1 MGMALAMSGVL
12 GCGFS
17 VGWNTYAHGRPVC
30 SALQWEFMAKSQV
43 PAARNTLAILTL
55 LSSIDVPISASRIRS
70 ELDLPRSTTYHLLN
84 ELVEAGFVVHIPE
97 QQAYGLGLAAYS
109 MASAY
114 TTQQPLVR
122 LASKHMKK
130 IASFM
135 GGSGHLSRLSGSE
148 IVYLQEYRAEGAPSL
163 ITEKGVRLSA
173 LSTASGRV
181 MLAQLPEVEAGAVF
195 AASGQGGRLR
205 DFRERLA
212 QVRLRGWDEEVEEVS
227 KGQASVA
234 VALQDHLKR
243 PAAALAVTF
252 PFGSADDARKD
263 KCLNMLSNAAKS
275 LGERMYGR
283 VG

>member
-1 MGMALAMSGVL
+1 
-12 GCGFS
+12 
-17 VGWNTYAHGRPVC
+17 
-30 SALQWEFMAKSQV
+30 MAKSQV

-70 ELDLPRSTTYHLLN
+70 ELELPRSTTYHLLN

-122 LASKHMKK
+122 MASRYMDK
-130 IASFM
+130 IATYM

-148 IVYLQEYRAEGAPSL
+148 IVYLQEYRAEGAQSL

-173 LSTASGRV
+173 LTTASGRS
-181 MLAQLPEVEAGAVF
+181 MLACLPDVEARAAF
-195 AASGQGGRLR
+195 ATSGQTGRLR

-212 QVRLRGWDEEVEEVS
+212 QVRERGWEEEVEEVS
-227 KGQASVA
+227 RGQMSLA
-234 VALQDHLKR
+234 VALKDHLKR

-252 PFGSADDARKD
+252 PVGSADNGRKED
-263 KCLNMLSNAAKS
+263 CIEMLTNAATA
-275 LGERMYGR
+275 LGERVYGR